1 MTQDPMRLRPTQAGD
16 MPQILALNEE
26 SVHFLSPMTPT
37 RLEQLHAQA
46 AYHRVVDRGGHIA
59 GFLLAFREGCQ
70 YDSPNYKWFA
80 AKYEKF
86 LYIDRVVVSQ
96 ADQGRGV
103 GRQLYADL
111 FNFARQSGVA
121 LITCEFDTDPP
132 NEPSRRFH
140 AHYGFEEVGAQS
152 VASGKKRV
160 SLQAVAVEPLQA
172 A

>member
-1 MTQDPMRLRPTQAGD
+1 MMQDPMQLRPTQAGD
-16 MPQILALNEE
+16 WPQILALNEE
-26 SVHFLSPMTPT
+26 SVHFLSAMTPA
-37 RLEQLHAQA
+37 RLEQLLSQA
-46 AYHRVVDRGGHIA
+46 AYHRVVHRGGHVA
-59 GFLLAFREGCQ
+59 GFLLAFREGCL
-70 YDSPNYKWFA
+70 YDSPNYRWFVD
-80 AKYEKF
+80 KYEKF

-121 LITCEFDTDPP
+121 LVTCEFDTDPP
-132 NEPSRRFH
+132 NEQSRRFH
-140 AHYGFEEVGAQS
+140 GHYGFEEVGAQS

-160 SLQAVAVEPLQA
+160 SLQAVAVTPLQA